1 MEKYYVDNLNNKLD
15 KVKNKYLNN
24 FALIFFKYLKYQ
36 LYFKFVLF
44 GKAIKTAVLTRESMN
59 CIIIFFYPFSS
70 KLRFLMRRKEK
81 NKEVSMT

>member
-36 LYFKFVLF
+36 LYFTFILY
-44 GKAIKTAVLTRESMN
+44 GKVIKTTVLTTVSMI
-59 CIIIFFYPFSS
+59 CLIIYHFYPFG
-70 KLRFLMRRKEK
+70 KLKFDKHKGSMLK
-81 NKEVSMT
+81 N